1 MPPLRGIIHAAGI
14 LDDGLLVHLDQA
26 RLSAVMAPKV
36 QGAWNLHALTKDT
49 PLDFFVLFSSVAS
62 VLGSPGQ
69 GPYAAANAFLDA
81 LSHQRRALGLPSL
94 TINWGPWNAVGM
106 AAQPDRSRRLAFLG
120 MDAIAPQQ
128 GFQVL
133 EQLLPQRDGA
143 QVMVVSANWQQMLN
157 SLRPRREPPLL
168 SHLVQG
174 RTESPANQS
183 SERKQDDLTLEALL
197 AIEPE
202 QRQPR
207 LIAHLQ
213 KELAIVLGL
222 ETAEIDPQESLNN
235 LGLDSLMVLELRQRL
250 DNGLGVELSMDSLM
264 QDPNLIDLSVKLLA
278 RLGTS
283 SAPVS

>member
-1 MPPLRGIIHAAGI
+1 
-14 LDDGLLVHLDQA
+14 
-26 RLSAVMAPKV
+26 
-36 QGAWNLHALTKDT
+36 
-49 PLDFFVLFSSVAS
+49 
-62 VLGSPGQ
+62 
-69 GPYAAANAFLDA
+69 
-81 LSHQRRALGLPSL
+81 
-94 TINWGPWNAVGM
+94 
-106 AAQPDRSRRLAFLG
+106 

-157 SLRPRREPPLL
+157 TLRPRREPPLL

-197 AIEPE
+197 AIEPK

-207 LIAHLQ
+207 LIVHLQ

-250 DNGLGVELSMDSLM
+250 DNGLGVELSMESLM